1 MQAQTNCLCLAS
13 AEWQIALQFGREGLQ
28 VCTKGA
34 LIVQGVENVYT
45 QHTPMLLTTL
55 EALVKGRL
63 KDADFPYIDRAYNGA
78 APAKVPKVGARQSD
92 DCICHPVEHQAFQCC
107 QQRRSLSA
115 NLCSIWTCC
124 REAGYRRMLCLLLLA
139 LWMREWQPEV
149 IGMCDAEHGM
159 LQLISFR
166 FHQGWRH
173 SQEDATSRPIAAPTS
188 IFIYSASAVPG
199 NEHTQMWD
207 MVCCSSS

>member
-1 MQAQTNCLCLAS
+1 MY
-13 AEWQIALQFGREGLQ
+13 
-28 VCTKGA
+28 TKGA
-34 LIVQGVENVYT
+34 IIVQGVENVYT

-92 DCICHPVEHQAFQCC
+92 DCICHPVEHQPFQCC
-107 QQRRSLSA
+107 QQRRSLPA

-166 FHQGWRH
+166 SSRGGTTDRKTQPFGLLPHLTVYSYTLQALFQGMSILRCGTWCAAAHHDLHCGRH
-173 SQEDATSRPIAAPTS
+173 
-188 IFIYSASAVPG
+188 
-199 NEHTQMWD
+199 HL
-207 MVCCSSS
+207 